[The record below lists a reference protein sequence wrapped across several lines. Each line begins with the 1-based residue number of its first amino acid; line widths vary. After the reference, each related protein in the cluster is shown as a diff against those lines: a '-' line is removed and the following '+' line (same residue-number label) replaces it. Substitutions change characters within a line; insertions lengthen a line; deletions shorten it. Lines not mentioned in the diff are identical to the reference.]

1 MVLVENEIFV
11 TSNRACTITIVANF
25 AVPSYAPHHMTLG
38 ENVSVGAVSVSIQDQ
53 EVPRNN
59 LLTFLEDDSVQM
71 AAQSSISYRK
81 LNFLRFDFRIRV
93 NNPEAKS
100 KRVIVRIILA
110 QHRQTDADGFSW

>member
-1 MVLVENEIFV
+1 MWRKGTNHH
-11 TSNRACTITIVANF
+11 TITIVANC
-25 AVPSYAPHHMTLG
+25 AALSYAPHHMTLSEG
-38 ENVSVGAVSVSIQDQ
+38 VSVGAVSVATQDQ
-53 EVPRNN
+53 EVPSNN
-59 LLTFLEDDSVQM
+59 LLTFLEDDRVQM

-93 NNPEAKS
+93 NNPEARS

>member
-1 MVLVENEIFV
+1 M
-11 TSNRACTITIVANF
+11 ANF
-25 AVPSYAPHHMTLG
+25 AVPSYAPNHMTLT

>member
-1 MVLVENEIFV
+1 M
-11 TSNRACTITIVANF
+11 
-25 AVPSYAPHHMTLG
+25 PSYAPHHMTLSEG
-38 ENVSVGAVSVSIQDQ
+38 VSVGAVSVATQDQ
-53 EVPRNN
+53 EVPSNN
-59 LLTFLEDDSVQM
+59 LLTFLEDDRVQM

-93 NNPEAKS
+93 NNPEARS